1 MRCYLFV
8 PFSFLFR
15 SVIVPCSFSVRSVFV
30 WFSFRVLSMFVPF
43 SSHGTK
49 NAVKCDEGGSHEN
62 VSNSLRNVSQMRQ
75 TTCNNNTFLYKK
87 CMPYT
92 KKECLTQTVCVCGN
106 ATIQHIQAMRPRY
119 LMRYASQ
126 PDQARQIKPSQVI
139 PTKPSQ
145 SKSSQVSQS

>member
-1 MRCYLFV
+1 MRCYFFV
-8 PFSFLFR
+8 QFSFLFR

-92 KKECLTQTVCVCGN
+92 KKECLTQTVCVCGKRN
-106 ATIQHIQAMRPRY
+106 NPTYSGDAPEILDEICVTTR
-119 LMRYASQ
+119 
-126 PDQARQIKPSQVI
+126 PSQANQ
-139 PTKPSQ
+139 TKPSHSNQ
-145 SKSSQVSQS
+145 TKPI